1 MREVLERNGMPQPDE
16 VEYGFGCIRLFFHE
30 TKTVVVVDID
40 EDPDGED
47 NTEDVDIDEWD
58 DLGEEHENRG
68 PPFMTFP
75 LPGHEQRN

>member
-16 VEYGFGCIRLFFHE
+16 VESGFGCIRLFFHE

-40 EDPDGED
+40 EDSDGDED
-47 NTEDVDIDEWD
+47 TEDVDLGEFD
-58 DLGEEHENRG
+58 DLREEQEDRG

-75 LPGHEQRN
+75 FPGHEQRN